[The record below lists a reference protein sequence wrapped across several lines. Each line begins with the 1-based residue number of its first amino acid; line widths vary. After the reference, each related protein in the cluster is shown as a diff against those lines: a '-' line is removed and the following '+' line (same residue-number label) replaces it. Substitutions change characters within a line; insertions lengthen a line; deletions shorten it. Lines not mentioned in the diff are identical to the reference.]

1 MQAVMRA
8 VAGASPSL
16 DKLENRLPVAEA
28 VSRPQYNHT
37 QQEAILG
44 RLLGDDDDDGDGRRE
59 KASGTAV
66 LNGMPVTSAP
76 VRPVAPGIATESSAM
91 LRCAALDARARRN
104 RLSGA
109 LEWRLRCR

>member
-44 RLLGDDDDDGDGRRE
+44 RLLGDDDGDGRRE

-109 LEWRLRCR
+109 LERRLRCR